1 MQAAGWKRGAVALLC
16 TYALILHAV
25 LLALGSG
32 LAAAPSPL
40 PQHVLCLPSGGSGP
54 DTQQG
59 KSEHGPIC
67 CALGC
72 LASANGV
79 PPVAGTA
86 LPLRLARVAE
96 ARFLPHAA
104 PAVPPGRPVYPLGA
118 RAPPALT

>member
-1 MQAAGWKRGAVALLC
+1 MQRTGWKRSAVALLC
-16 TYALILHAV
+16 SYGLILHAV

-54 DTQQG
+54 DAPGQP
-59 KSEHGPIC
+59 EHGPIC

-72 LASANGV
+72 LAS
-79 PPVAGTA
+79 GTA
-86 LPLRLARVAE
+86 LPPAANGFLPLRHADFAEAAFLPPPAPAALPGRLA
-96 ARFLPHAA
+96 
-104 PAVPPGRPVYPLGA
+104 YPLGA